1 MEASGPVFEFKL
13 NITDSDFIIIADP
26 SLSDSTAIILRSTT
40 VLAYR
45 PDMVDRPFSA
55 NLNNAEVFSC
65 QLGGNEEESALSII
79 DPVTINF
86 EIAGRNVPGMPS
98 KGLSD
103 LIEEEDGYHRLG
115 SYERTA
121 EIQLQQLHVRLS
133 YHDWLVF
140 QKIVDSFPKQA
151 TDAFEK
157 RNPVNVD
164 HQLNQLTS
172 LGFQPEE
179 CRQALAACQGHLDE
193 AALWLTQNCQLS
205 PAAAAA
211 TAGSVTEGEAPVGGY
226 FLEGS
231 KVSFTNFECKIS
243 TINICIIDDCRD
255 ADVPLVDLT
264 LQRLHMHHDYERIGE
279 ASCVLASSYYNRALS
294 SWEPMMEPWK
304 CSLGWKIGGQ
314 NNKRLVVSIDAEDTI
329 NFNCTTTLMEL
340 YRRVKADW
348 TNTDNITTDESLS
361 AALIRGCTRRRMPF
375 TPFAIKNETGLS
387 VWFRRLSKGKAGPSS
402 SSGAVDQWVQVE
414 DGQEMEF
421 SFEEGSR
428 SLSAHQIILLVEGWQ
443 EVSPVTIDRVG
454 TFFRKAIPAT
464 SFLDMQTDQVLP
476 PIRVVFD
483 VSIKGAALKLVT
495 VRSALLVE
503 NKLLHPMELRLDNN
517 TLRPNDVYHMILPSE
532 QVVPV
537 PLPYAWSKMTGK
549 ILLNFLM
556 GTYWETQVPDSPG
569 HSS

>member
-65 QLGGNEEESALSII
+65 QLGGNEEDSALSII

-103 LIEEEDGYHRLG
+103 LVEEEDGYHRLG

-140 QKIVDSFPKQA
+140 QKIVGTFPKQA

-157 RNPVNVD
+157 RNNPGPVNVNP
-164 HQLNQLTS
+164 QLNQLTS
-172 LGFQPEE
+172 LGFPPED
-179 CRQALAACQGHLDE
+179 CRQALLACQGQLDE
-193 AALWLTQNCQLS
+193 AALWLTQNCQLTDAAV
-205 PAAAAA
+205 AAAAA
-211 TAGSVTEGEAPVGGY
+211 ASETEPPSSGY

-243 TINICIIDDCRD
+243 TINVCIIDDCRD

-264 LQRLHMHHDYERIGE
+264 LQRLHLHHDYERIGE

-294 SWEPMMEPWK
+294 SWE
-304 CSLGWKIGGQ
+304 
-314 NNKRLVVSIDAEDTI
+314 R
-329 NFNCTTTLMEL
+329 
-340 YRRVKADW
+340 YAD
-348 TNTDNITTDESLS
+348 
-361 AALIRGCTRRRMPF
+361 
-375 TPFAIKNETGLS
+375 
-387 VWFRRLSKGKAGPSS
+387 
-402 SSGAVDQWVQVE
+402 
-414 DGQEMEF
+414 
-421 SFEEGSR
+421 
-428 SLSAHQIILLVEGWQ
+428 
-443 EVSPVTIDRVG
+443 
-454 TFFRKAIPAT
+454 
-464 SFLDMQTDQVLP
+464 
-476 PIRVVFD
+476 
-483 VSIKGAALKLVT
+483 KLT
-495 VRSALLVE
+495 HF
-503 NKLLHPMELRLDNN
+503 K
-517 TLRPNDVYHMILPSE
+517 
-532 QVVPV
+532 
-537 PLPYAWSKMTGK
+537 
-549 ILLNFLM
+549 F
-556 GTYWETQVPDSPG
+556 
-569 HSS
+569 